1 MHKVLLTAFFFSVA
15 VSSQASVT
23 IAAFSDPAQFADS
36 PLFTWDKVN
45 NTLSGSWTASGL
57 TLQTPGFTSGGAT
70 VNAHFDMKPVSLT
83 PIINGTLYSM
93 GRGEIDFYTTD
104 PLNPFFTITFSGGSF
119 LNPVNAGSSTLANAF
134 VDFSGSDLP
143 VALDNEQYSFSF
155 ANYSD
160 FGSFATFTAAFTSSA
175 DVVPEPATM
184 LILGTGVAALIARR
198 RKSS

>member
-1 MHKVLLTAFFFSVA
+1 MRKFLLTALF
-15 VSSQASVT
+15 VSAAAASQASVT

-57 TLQTPGFTSGGAT
+57 TLQTPGFTSGGSTANT
-70 VNAHFDMKPVSLT
+70 HFDMKPVQLT
-83 PIINGTLYSM
+83 PVINGTLYTM
-93 GRGEIDFYTTD
+93 GRGVIDFYTTD
-104 PLNPFFTITFSGGSF
+104 PNNPFFSITFSGGSF
-119 LNPVNAGSSTLANAF
+119 LTPVNAGSSTLANAV
-134 VDFSGSDLP
+134 VDFSGSDVP
-143 VALDNEQYSFSF
+143 VALANEQYSFSF

-198 RKSS
+198 KKSS